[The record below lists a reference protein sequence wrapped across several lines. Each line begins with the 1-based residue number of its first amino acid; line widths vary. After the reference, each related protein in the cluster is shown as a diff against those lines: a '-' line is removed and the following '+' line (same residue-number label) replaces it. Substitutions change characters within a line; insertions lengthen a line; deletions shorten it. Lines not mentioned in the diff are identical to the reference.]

1 MISLAEKGEEPH
13 EQTRIFEGA
22 GKTPEK
28 SSEKGNPEIAGLLFG
43 DHRRPNGGGR
53 LGGRSGKKSRHARRG
68 SAGDPFRRLLFR
80 HCPRQRGAYQD
91 EKRRQYAVRRAG
103 SHRLSHLVSPARD
116 GGRAPLFGCDRA
128 RRAVDSP
135 LRRTRRA
142 FILVVGGRRR
152 GLRPLLYG
160 RDGRRGSAFGVV
172 RHGVR
177 RNHAPRTA
185 RKKSAPLP
193 VDDGGQMAEGHQK
206 MFVNRR
212 EERE

>member
-1 MISLAEKGEEPH
+1 MNKREFLKALEKRLKNLPKKEIQKSLAFYSEIIDDRMEEGDS
-13 EQTRIFEGA
+13 EAEAVKNLG
-22 GKTPEK
+22 TPDEVAR
-28 SSEKGNPEIAGLLFG
+28 EILSDASF
-43 DHRRPNGGGR
+43 
-53 LGGRSGKKSRHARRG
+53 
-68 SAGDPFRRLLFR
+68 SAIG
-80 HCPRQRGAYQD
+80 PRQRGAYQD

-206 MFVNRR
+206 NVCQ
-212 EERE
+212 